1 MGTAELSQR
10 TAVNVQ
16 EKANLIWAI
25 ADKLVGTYKP
35 HEYGNVIL
43 PMCVI
48 KRFSDTLA
56 GTKDKVIEM
65 NKTLDARNITVKDGF
80 LRQVSGYQFYNVS
93 PFTFEGLLSDA
104 ENIADNFRSY
114 LNHFSTNVIDVIEK
128 FEFDKEITKL
138 SNNGI
143 LYNVIAEFCS
153 KKAYMGAD
161 EISAI
166 DMGYIFEELVRKFS
180 ESYDEHA
187 GAHFTAR
194 DIIYL
199 MAEILVAPKKND
211 LKDEGI
217 TASMYDMAMGTSQ
230 MLDCLSEKLLL
241 IDEDAQ
247 LTEFGQELNEQ
258 TYAIAKA
265 NMLIKG
271 GDAENMKL
279 GNTLSDDKFSGY
291 KFDYII
297 SNPPFGIEWKKE
309 KKAVEAEHKKGAL
322 GRFGAGLPA
331 INDSQQLFVL
341 NGISKL
347 KDTGRMAIIQ
357 DGSPFFKGDAESG
370 ESNIRGYIIEN
381 DWLEAIISLPTN
393 MFYNTPLQTFIW
405 IISKSKTTNRKGK
418 VQLINAENCYKK
430 RIRPLGKKRFE
441 FDNDCISLIVQSYN
455 EFDTRKYTLD
465 ELEVESIICDNT
477 DFKYTKVVVETPIY
491 TSEGKIVL
499 KGSKPQADSS
509 KRDYEYIPW
518 DTDIEEYMRTN
529 VYPYTPD
536 VWIDVNKSKV
546 GYEIPFT
553 KTFYTYSLPIGS
565 NDIAKAI
572 VNHNS
577 PRVEIYQTKKE
588 HCPTPLVVSNSN
600 WETARL
606 RKWLRERREK
616 VSDRDF
622 KPLSVTKKGIVSQ
635 LEYVVKTAANDD
647 RKLVRRGDFVINSR
661 SDRKGASGIASE
673 DGSVSLINIVME
685 PINVSHLYIENLLR
699 SFVFIEEFYKMG
711 HGIASDVWTTKY
723 SDMKNMF
730 ISLPPIE
737 QQRRISAYL
746 ETFSAEID
754 MLITTCEVLLEKL
767 QSFAHFAEF
776 DISNISNYEDYLRN
790 IYEQIYKFECKIFGA
805 EQVCLRSCCLK
816 TKDDLISY
824 INQCEYLLSLYKGY
838 KISTINE
845 VLTGKRDIE

>member
-10 TAVNVQ
+10 TTVNIQ

-65 NKTLDARNITVKDGF
+65 NKTLDTRGIMVKDGF

-114 LNHFSTNVIDVIEK
+114 LNHFSNNVIDVIEK
-128 FEFDKEITKL
+128 FELDKEITKL

-161 EISAI
+161 EISAV

-211 LKDEGI
+211 LQQEGLS
-217 TASMYDMAMGTSQ
+217 ASMYDMTMGTSQ

-247 LTEFGQELNEQ
+247 LTEFGQELNDQ

-271 GDAENMKL
+271 GDAENMKH

-297 SNPPFGIEWKKE
+297 SNPPFGIPWKNE
-309 KKAVEAEHKKGAL
+309 SAAVEAEHKKGDM

-331 INDSQQLFVL
+331 IGDSQQLFML
-341 NGISKL
+341 NGIAKL
-347 KDTGRMAIIQ
+347 KETGRMAIIQ
-357 DGSPFFKGDAESG
+357 NGSPLFKGDAGSG
-370 ESNIRGYIIEN
+370 ESNIRGYLLDN
-381 DWLEAIISLPTN
+381 DWLEAIIQIPN
-393 MFYNTPLQTFIW
+393 DMFYNTGIATYIW
-405 IISKSKTTNRKGK
+405 IVTKDKAVERTGK
-418 VQLINAENCYKK
+418 VQLIDASKCCVK
-430 RIRPLGKKRFE
+430 RRKPLGNKR
-441 FDNDCISLIVQSYN
+441 N
-455 EFDTRKYTLD
+455 EFTD
-465 ELEVESIICDNT
+465 ECINLIAQAYGEFEDGIYRDEENGLEVEVKIKENE
-477 DFKYTKVVVETPIY
+477 DFKYTKVVVEQPVCDET
-491 TSEGKIVL
+491 GKPVL
-499 KGSKPQADSS
+499 KKGKPTADSG
-509 KRDYEYIPW
+509 KRDTETIPW
-518 DTDIEEYMRTN
+518 KEEIEAYMEKN
-529 VYPYTPD
+529 VYPYAPD
-536 VWIDVNKSKV
+536 AWIDEKKSKV

-553 KTFYTYSLPIGS
+553 
-565 NDIAKAI
+565 
-572 VNHNS
+572 
-577 PRVEIYQTKKE
+577 R
-588 HCPTPLVVSNSN
+588 
-600 WETARL
+600 
-606 RKWLRERREK
+606 
-616 VSDRDF
+616 
-622 KPLSVTKKGIVSQ
+622 
-635 LEYVVKTAANDD
+635 
-647 RKLVRRGDFVINSR
+647 
-661 SDRKGASGIASE
+661 
-673 DGSVSLINIVME
+673 
-685 PINVSHLYIENLLR
+685 
-699 SFVFIEEFYKMG
+699 EFYKYVAPRKSEDIYAHLQELNAQEEELMSKIMG
-711 HGIASDVWTTKY
+711 
-723 SDMKNMF
+723 
-730 ISLPPIE
+730 
-737 QQRRISAYL
+737 R
-746 ETFSAEID
+746 
-754 MLITTCEVLLEKL
+754 
-767 QSFAHFAEF
+767 
-776 DISNISNYEDYLRN
+776 
-790 IYEQIYKFECKIFGA
+790 
-805 EQVCLRSCCLK
+805 
-816 TKDDLISY
+816 
-824 INQCEYLLSLYKGY
+824 
-838 KISTINE
+838 
-845 VLTGKRDIE
+845 

>member
-10 TAVNVQ
+10 TTVNIQ

-56 GTKDKVIEM
+56 GTKDRVIET
-65 NKTLDARNITVKDGF
+65 NKNLDSRGIMVKDGF
-80 LRQVSGYQFYNVS
+80 LRAASGYDFYNVS

-114 LNHFSTNVIDVIEK
+114 LNHFSNNVIDVIEK

-161 EISAI
+161 EISAV

-211 LKDEGI
+211 LQSEGI
-217 TASMYDMAMGTSQ
+217 TASLYDMAMGTSQ

-271 GDAENMKL
+271 GDAENMKH

-297 SNPPFGIEWKKE
+297 SNPPFGIEWKNE
-309 KKAVEAEHKKGAL
+309 KAAVEAEHKKGDM

-331 INDSQQLFVL
+331 IGDSQQLFVL
-341 NGISKL
+341 NGVAKL
-347 KDTGRMAIIQ
+347 KETGRMAIIQ
-357 DGSPFFKGDAESG
+357 NGSPLFKGDAGSG
-370 ESNIRGYIIEN
+370 ESNIRGYLIEN
-381 DWLEAIISLPTN
+381 DWLEAIIQIPN
-393 MFYNTPLQTFIW
+393 DMFYNTGIATYIW
-405 IISKSKTTNRKGK
+405 VVSKDKAIERAGK
-418 VQLINAENCYKK
+418 VQLIDASKCSVK
-430 RIRPLGKKRFE
+430 RRKPLGNKR
-441 FDNDCISLIVQSYN
+441 N
-455 EFDTRKYTLD
+455 EFTD
-465 ELEVESIICDNT
+465 ECINLIAQAYGEFKDGVYRDDANGLEVEVKIKENE
-477 DFKYTKVVVETPIY
+477 DFKYTKVVVEQPVCDETGKPILKK
-491 TSEGKIVL
+491 GK
-499 KGSKPQADSS
+499 PTADSS
-509 KRDYEYIPW
+509 KRDTETVPW
-518 DTDIEEYMRTN
+518 KEEIEAYMEKN
-529 VYPYTPD
+529 VYPYAPD
-536 VWIDVNKSKV
+536 AWIDDKKTKV

-553 KTFYTYSLPIGS
+553 
-565 NDIAKAI
+565 
-572 VNHNS
+572 
-577 PRVEIYQTKKE
+577 R
-588 HCPTPLVVSNSN
+588 
-600 WETARL
+600 
-606 RKWLRERREK
+606 
-616 VSDRDF
+616 
-622 KPLSVTKKGIVSQ
+622 
-635 LEYVVKTAANDD
+635 
-647 RKLVRRGDFVINSR
+647 
-661 SDRKGASGIASE
+661 
-673 DGSVSLINIVME
+673 
-685 PINVSHLYIENLLR
+685 
-699 SFVFIEEFYKMG
+699 EFYKYVAPRKSEEIYAHLQELNAQEEELMSKIMG
-711 HGIASDVWTTKY
+711 
-723 SDMKNMF
+723 
-730 ISLPPIE
+730 
-737 QQRRISAYL
+737 R
-746 ETFSAEID
+746 
-754 MLITTCEVLLEKL
+754 
-767 QSFAHFAEF
+767 
-776 DISNISNYEDYLRN
+776 
-790 IYEQIYKFECKIFGA
+790 
-805 EQVCLRSCCLK
+805 
-816 TKDDLISY
+816 
-824 INQCEYLLSLYKGY
+824 
-838 KISTINE
+838 
-845 VLTGKRDIE
+845 